1 MKLVACSLKLLTMKS
16 KNQITE
22 IIKQKALELGFSAIG
37 ISKTD
42 FLDKESKQL
51 KNWLNNGFHGE
62 MNYMENH
69 FEKRTDPRKLVKG
82 AKSIIS
88 VLLNYYPEEFQKD
101 NTYKIS
107 KYAYGKDYHFVIKEK
122 LHDLLEFIQTEIG
135 DVSGRAF
142 VDSAPVMD
150 KVWAAKSG
158 LGWIGKNTNLISKE
172 FGSFVFI
179 GELII
184 DLELDY
190 DHPDISIDIGNRE
203 IKDYCGTCTK
213 CIDACPTKALTS
225 YQLDARKCISYLTI
239 EKKGDLPKTKK
250 GKWNDWI
257 FGCDICQD
265 VCPWNS
271 KLISHNESVF
281 NISDELENM
290 NKEGWYNLDKPN
302 FKKLFK
308 NSPLERT
315 NFGGLRRNIEFLES

>member
-1 MKLVACSLKLLTMKS
+1 MNTRISNTA
-16 KNQITE
+16 
-22 IIKQKALELGFSAIG
+22 IIKQKALELGFSAVG
-37 ISKTD
+37 ISRAD
-42 FLDKESKQL
+42 FLAKESNLL
-51 KNWLNNGFHGE
+51 KEWLDNGFHGE

-82 AKSIIS
+82 TKSIIS
-88 VLLNYYPEEFQKD
+88 VLLNYYPEEFQED

-107 KYAYGKDYHFVIKEK
+107 KYAYGNDYHFVVKEK
-122 LHDLLEFIQTEIG
+122 LYDLLECIQTEIG

-150 KVWAAKSG
+150 KVWATKSG

-190 DHPDISIDIGNRE
+190 DHPDSSRYLSGRE
-203 IKDYCGTCTK
+203 KDYCGTCTK
-213 CIDACPTKALTS
+213 CIDACPTNALS
-225 YQLDARKCISYLTI
+225 PYQLDARKCISYLTI
-239 EKKGDLPKTKK
+239 EKEGDLPEEMK
-250 GKWNDWI
+250 GKWKDWI

-290 NKEGWYNLDKPN
+290 NKEGWYNLDKPK

-308 NSPLERT
+308 NSPLERMK
-315 NFGGLRRNIEFLES
+315 FEGLRRNIDFLES

>member
-1 MKLVACSLKLLTMKS
+1 MTWWFNSYFVESKISNTKL
-16 KNQITE
+16 
-22 IIKQKALELGFSAIG
+22 IKQKALDLGFSAVG
-37 ISKTD
+37 ISKAK
-42 FLDKESKQL
+42 FLDNESQL
-51 KNWLNNGFHGE
+51 LQEWLNNGFHGE
-62 MNYMENH
+62 MNYMENN
-69 FEKRTDPRKLVKG
+69 FEKRTDPGKLVEG

-88 VLLNYYPEEFQKD
+88 VLLNYYPEELQKD

-107 KYAYGKDYHFVIKEK
+107 KYAYGKDYHFVVKEK
-122 LHDLLEFIQTEIG
+122 LHDLLEFIQIEIG
-135 DVSGRAF
+135 DVSGRTF

-184 DLELDY
+184 DLELKY
-190 DHPDISIDIGNRE
+190 DKS
-203 IKDYCGTCTK
+203 IKDYCGTCTT
-213 CIDACPTKALTS
+213 CIDACPTKALTP
-225 YQLDARKCISYLTI
+225 YKLDARKCISYLTI
-239 EKKGDLPKTKK
+239 EKKGDLPEEMK

-271 KLISHNESVF
+271 KLISHNESAF
-281 NISDELENM
+281 NISDELKNM
-290 NKEGWYNLDKPN
+290 NKDDWQNLNKPT

-308 NSPLERT
+308 NSPVERT
-315 NFGGLRRNIEFLES
+315 KFEGLRRNIEFLES

>member
-1 MKLVACSLKLLTMKS
+1 MDIRDLNTKK
-16 KNQITE
+16 
-22 IIKQKALELGFSAIG
+22 IKQKALELGFSAVG
-37 ISKTD
+37 ISKAK
-42 FLDKESKQL
+42 FLDNESQL
-51 KNWLNNGFHGE
+51 LQEWLNNGFHGE
-62 MNYMENH
+62 MNYMENN
-69 FEKRTDPRKLVKG
+69 FEKRTDPGKLVKG

-88 VLLNYYPEEFQKD
+88 VLLNYYPEKLQKD

-122 LHDLLEFIQTEIG
+122 LYDLLEFIQIEIG
-135 DVSGRAF
+135 DVSGRTF

-184 DLELDY
+184 DLELKY
-190 DHPDISIDIGNRE
+190 DKS

-213 CIDACPTKALTS
+213 CIDACPTNALS
-225 YQLDARKCISYLTI
+225 PYRLDARKCISYLTI
-239 EKKGDLPKTKK
+239 EKKEDLPEEMK
-250 GKWNDWI
+250 GTWKDWI

-271 KLISHNESVF
+271 KLKPHNEEVF
-281 NISDELENM
+281 NLSDEL
-290 NKEGWYNLDKPN
+290 KNLSKTEWLKLDGPT
-302 FKKLFK
+302 FKKIFK
-308 NSPLERT
+308 NSPLERAK
-315 NFGGLRRNIEFLES
+315 FEGFKRNVEFLES

>member
-1 MKLVACSLKLLTMKS
+1 MKS
-16 KNQITE
+16 KSQISKL
-22 IIKQKALELGFSAIG
+22 IKEKALELGFSAVG
-37 ISKTD
+37 ISKAK
-42 FLDKESKQL
+42 FLDNESQL
-51 KNWLNNGFHGE
+51 LQEWLNNGFHGE
-62 MNYMENH
+62 MNYMENN

-88 VLLNYYPEEFQKD
+88 VLLNYYPGKLQKD

-107 KYAYGKDYHFVIKEK
+107 KYAYGKDYHFVVKEK

-184 DLELDY
+184 DLELEY
-190 DHPDISIDIGNRE
+190 DHPDSYRE
-203 IKDYCGTCTK
+203 KDYCGTCTR
-213 CIDACPTKALTS
+213 CIDACPTKALS
-225 YQLDARKCISYLTI
+225 PYRLDARKCISYLTI
-239 EKKGDLPKTKK
+239 EKEGDLPEEMK
-250 GKWNDWI
+250 GKWKDWI

-271 KLISHNESVF
+271 KMKPHNQQAF
-281 NISDELENM
+281 NISDELKTFT
-290 NKEGWYNLDKPN
+290 KEDWQNLNEPT

-308 NSPLERT
+308 NSPVERT
-315 NFGGLRRNIEFLES
+315 KFKGLRRNIEFLEP

>member
-1 MKLVACSLKLLTMKS
+1 MNTSISNTAR
-16 KNQITE
+16 
-22 IIKQKALELGFSAIG
+22 IKQKALELGFSTVG
-37 ISKTD
+37 ISRAD
-42 FLDKESKQL
+42 FLAKESNLL
-51 KNWLNNGFHGE
+51 KEWLDNGFHGE
-62 MNYMENH
+62 MQYMENN
-69 FEKRTDPRKLVKG
+69 FEKRTDPGKLVKG
-82 AKSIIS
+82 AKSVIS
-88 VLLNYYPEEFQKD
+88 VLLNYYPEKLQKD

-107 KYAYGKDYHFVIKEK
+107 KYAYGKDYHFVVKEK

-135 DVSGRAF
+135 DVNGRAF

-190 DHPDISIDIGNRE
+190 DHPDSSRPDKYRDSGRN

-213 CIDACPTKALTS
+213 CIDACPTNALTPF
-225 YQLDARKCISYLTI
+225 QLDARKCISYLTI
-239 EKKGDLPKTKK
+239 EKKGVLPEEMK
-250 GKWNDWI
+250 GKWKDWI

-271 KLISHNESVF
+271 KMKPHNQQAF
-281 NISDELENM
+281 NISDELKTFTKEDWQNL
-290 NKEGWYNLDKPN
+290 NKPT
-302 FKKLFK
+302 FKKFFK
-308 NSPLERT
+308 NSPVERT
-315 NFGGLRRNIEFLES
+315 KFEGLRRNIEFLT

>member
-1 MKLVACSLKLLTMKS
+1 MDTVQNNTQQI
-16 KNQITE
+16 KN
-22 IIKQKALELGFSAIG
+22 KANELGFSAVG
-37 ISKTD
+37 ISKAD
-42 FLDKESKQL
+42 FLENESQIL
-51 KNWLNNGFHGE
+51 KDWLEKGFHGE
-62 MNYMENH
+62 MHYMENH
-69 FEKRTDPRKLVKG
+69 FEKRTDPRILVEG
-82 AKSIIS
+82 AKSVIS
-88 VLLNYYPEEFQKD
+88 VLLNYYPEEKQID

-107 KYAYGKDYHFVIKEK
+107 KYAYGKDYHYVVKEK
-122 LHDLLEFIQTEIG
+122 LHSLFEFINDEIG
-135 DVSGRAF
+135 DINGRAF

-150 KVWAAKSG
+150 KVWASKSG

-190 DHPDISIDIGNRE
+190 DLS
-203 IKDYCGTCTK
+203 IKDYCGNCTK
-213 CIDACPTKALTS
+213 CIDACPTKAINP

-239 EKKGDLPKTKK
+239 EKKDEIPEEFK

-271 KLISHNESVF
+271 KLKSHNIEAF
-281 NISDELENM
+281 NISNELKSLS
-290 NKEGWYNLDKPN
+290 KEEWQDLEESK

-308 NSPLERT
+308 NSPIERT
-315 NFGGLRRNIEFLES
+315 KFEGLKRNINHL